1 MPRPL
6 LPLLLT
12 ALLPLAGCATAELAM
27 PPGMP
32 ATTARYPV
40 SGLSPRHAGEPIRF
54 GPYSA
59 LEMREGSRFGW
70 EVPLPAA
77 NLAHLRQ
84 RWAYTQV
91 APGQMPVESQCQARA
106 RLLRHADAHGA
117 LQLDLDGA
125 AGRPVLACG
134 FRFDDGRLLTL
145 ELQRDGHALQGR
157 LHAPDGDFEI
167 RSLHALRGT
176 PVASGTTLGYALT
189 RAGKTVLVVDRVNA
203 GAVAMAEPLDEGQR
217 MGLAAAASAL
227 LLFDPA
233 FGEG

>member
-12 ALLPLAGCATAELAM
+12 ALLPLAGCATTELAM
-27 PPGMP
+27 PLGM
-32 ATTARYPV
+32 AASTTRYPV
-40 SGLSPRHAGEPIRF
+40 SGLSPRRAGEPIRF
-54 GPYSA
+54 GPFSA
-59 LEMREGSRFGW
+59 LDMCEGSRFGW
-70 EVPLPAA
+70 ELPLPAA
-77 NLAHLRQ
+77 GLAHLRQ
-84 RWAYTQV
+84 RWAYPQV
-91 APGQMPVESQCQARA
+91 APGQRPVESQCQARA
-106 RLLRHADAHGA
+106 RMLRHADAHGA

-134 FRFDDGRLLTL
+134 FRLDDGRLLTL

-167 RSLHALRGT
+167 HSLHALRGT
-176 PVASGTTLGYALT
+176 
-189 RAGKTVLVVDRVNA
+189 
-203 GAVAMAEPLDEGQR
+203 PLDEGQR

-227 LLFDPA
+227 LLFDPE

>member
-27 PPGMP
+27 PSGMA
-32 ATTARYPV
+32 ATTTRYPV
-40 SGLSPRHAGEPIRF
+40 SGLSPHRAGEPIRF
-54 GPYSA
+54 GPFSA

-70 EVPLPAA
+70 ELPVAG
-77 NLAHLRQ
+77 LAHLRQ

-91 APGQMPVESQCQARA
+91 APGQMPVESQCQANA
-106 RLLRHADAHGA
+106 RMLRHADAHGA

-134 FRFDDGRLLTL
+134 FRLDDGRLLTL

-176 PVASGTTLGYALT
+176 PLASGTALGYALT

-217 MGLAAAASAL
+217 MGLAATASAL
-227 LLFDPA
+227 LLFDPE